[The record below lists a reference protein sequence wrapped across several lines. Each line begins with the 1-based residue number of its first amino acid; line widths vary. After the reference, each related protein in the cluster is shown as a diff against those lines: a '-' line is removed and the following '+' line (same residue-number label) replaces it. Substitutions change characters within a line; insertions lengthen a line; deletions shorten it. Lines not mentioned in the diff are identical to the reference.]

1 MCVCVKKY
9 DDDQAQITST
19 MHASKTEVNN
29 ATISK
34 TWIKMST
41 FGKIDSSKRKTIN
54 IGLKRNEQTN
64 NHTDS
69 SNIVCGPVT

>member
-1 MCVCVKKY
+1 MCVCVKNY

-29 ATISK
+29 ATITK

-41 FGKIDSSKRKTIN
+41 FGKIDSSKRKN
-54 IGLKRNEQTN
+54 YQRW
-64 NHTDS
+64 S
-69 SNIVCGPVT
+69 